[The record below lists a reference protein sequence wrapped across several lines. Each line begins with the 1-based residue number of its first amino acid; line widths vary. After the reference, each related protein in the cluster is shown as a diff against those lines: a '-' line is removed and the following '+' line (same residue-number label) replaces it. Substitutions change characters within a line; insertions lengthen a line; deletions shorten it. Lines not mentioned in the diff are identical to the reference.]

1 MCGFARPVI
10 RQVSGGSCLVVAWI
24 AATLAGT
31 LYLVGPE
38 HLGGLGD
45 LAAKI
50 DAAVKESGKTP
61 MEVADS
67 VCIIAFMCFITESIF
82 QVLKSYDGKLVQIPG
97 LPPMYD
103 HDFFPQEVSGCC
115 RFCRR
120 P

>member
-10 RQVSGGSCLVVAWI
+10 QQVSDGNCSVVAWI

-50 DAAVKESGKTP
+50 NVAVKETGKTP

-67 VCIIAFMCFITESIF
+67 ACTVALIC
-82 QVLKSYDGKLVQIPG
+82 V
-97 LPPMYD
+97 
-103 HDFFPQEVSGCC
+103 
-115 RFCRR
+115 
-120 P
+120 